1 MVQTVQAK
9 EITLET
15 LRDQFD
21 LQKVPYRDFFEEC
34 QEGLPLLSEFEQ
46 QQLARVQRNYTNL
59 GEARPFSEESVK
71 MVVLSPLLDL
81 ADFYQP
87 PFRLSTEEPVEIV
100 AEDEG
105 TVFRGKIDVLVALQQ
120 FWALVIES
128 KSTRFDVLLALPQA
142 LTYMLGAPDQG
153 KPVYGLLVN
162 GREFVFVKLMR
173 QPTPRYARSFALS
186 VEQDDELA
194 QVLGILKRIRREIL
208 ASN

>member
-1 MVQTVQAK
+1 MIQTAQAK
-9 EITLET
+9 EISLET
-15 LRDQFD
+15 LQDQFD
-21 LQKVPYRDFFEEC
+21 LQKVPYQGFFEEW
-34 QEGLPLLSEFEQ
+34 QEEFPPLSEFEQ
-46 QQLARVQRNYTNL
+46 QQLARVQKNYTNL
-59 GEARPFSEESVK
+59 AESRPFSEESVK

-81 ADFYQP
+81 ADFYRA
-87 PFRLSTEEPVEIV
+87 PFRLLTEESVEIA

-105 TVFRGKIDVLVALQQ
+105 TVFRGKIDVLVALKR
-120 FWALVIES
+120 FWALVTES

-142 LTYMLGAPDQG
+142 LTYMLGAPDPE

-162 GREFVFVKLMR
+162 GREFVFVKLMH

-208 ASN
+208 ESN